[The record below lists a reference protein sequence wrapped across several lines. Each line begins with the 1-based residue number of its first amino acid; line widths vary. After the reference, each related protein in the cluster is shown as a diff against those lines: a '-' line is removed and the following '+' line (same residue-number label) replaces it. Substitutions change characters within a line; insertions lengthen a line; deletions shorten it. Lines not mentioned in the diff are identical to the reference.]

1 MKRNSVEN
9 ARTVVQEYLTNILPL
24 PFYHP
29 AVASS
34 PSLAWSLLSS
44 VPLLP
49 PLSPSSSPSSPVLCK
64 VRRLLREGPGAEARK
79 AANRV
84 FWVGLEYRF
93 IPPVRRLIE
102 EIDAGTV
109 GPLKLAT
116 VREHRFP
123 FLKKVGHW
131 NRWKVRRRLKQTE
144 AD

>member
-1 MKRNSVEN
+1 M
-9 ARTVVQEYLTNILPL
+9 
-24 PFYHP
+24 
-29 AVASS
+29 
-34 PSLAWSLLSS
+34 
-44 VPLLP
+44 
-49 PLSPSSSPSSPVLCK
+49 
-64 VRRLLREGPGAEARK
+64 RRLLREGPGAEARK

-131 NRWKVRRRLKQTE
+131 NRWKVRRRLYVCVCGV
-144 AD
+144 